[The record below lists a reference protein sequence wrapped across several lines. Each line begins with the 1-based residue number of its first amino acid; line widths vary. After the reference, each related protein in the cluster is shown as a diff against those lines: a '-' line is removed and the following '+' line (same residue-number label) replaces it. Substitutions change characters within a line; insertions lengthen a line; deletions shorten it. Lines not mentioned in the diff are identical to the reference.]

1 MNYWV
6 LRITVRLSNKFG
18 EFFVIRTLDAN
29 TFEPLDEQSFGRPQP
44 GLWLLRIR
52 NPHVIVAAIA
62 WWNRRHQH
70 LHGAIFKHA
79 VGAALAPGLHT
90 VHARNSAAYG

>member
-1 MNYWV
+1 M
-6 LRITVRLSNKFG
+6 RLSNRLRDFL
-18 EFFVIRTLDAN
+18 EIRTLDAN

-62 WWNRRHQH
+62 WGNRSHQH

-79 VGAALAPGLHT
+79 VGATLAPGLH
-90 VHARNSAAYG
+90 AINAWNSSAHG

>member
-1 MNYWV
+1 
-6 LRITVRLSNKFG
+6 VRLSNRLGDFL
-18 EFFVIRTLDAN
+18 EIRTLDAN
-29 TFEPLDEQSFGRPQP
+29 TFEPLDEQSFSKPQP

-79 VGAALAPGLHT
+79 VGAALAPRLHA
-90 VHARNSAAYG
+90 VNAWNSAVHS